1 MANEG
6 DRQAWIEGLAMAAP
20 ALLGGAVGLLLGEMM
35 HRNARRGVAVGL
47 LAAGVAAWAPAV
59 TDGILRRINA
69 PDTKR
74 GSQRRL
80 RGIRDAGFGTGGYG
94 YIDEKM
100 EEQGVL

>member
-20 ALLGGAVGLLLGEMM
+20 ALLGGAVGLLLGEIM

-47 LAAGVAAWAPAV
+47 LAAGIAALAPAV
-59 TDGILRRINA
+59 TEGVVRRINA
-69 PDTKR
+69 PGTTR

-80 RGIRDAGFGTGGYG
+80 RGIRDAGLATGGYG
-94 YIDEKM
+94 YLDQKL
-100 EEQGVL
+100 EEQDAI